1 MSTSVNAAGSHNRTA
16 DSDEIDLGKLFGHLL
31 DGWKSIAAITGVCA
45 VLGVGY
51 AVTATPQY
59 QADALIQVEPKSTGI
74 PGLSEV
80 SEMFASESEAVTEI
94 ELIRSRM
101 VLGQVIE
108 ALDLTVI
115 AEPKRIPL
123 FGNFLARVNSD
134 AKPSQWLGYAL
145 GGEDISVEHLE
156 VPTHLMGEKLLL
168 TSNGGNH
175 YTLAYEGDVLLEGR
189 VGELVEHNGISIQL
203 SVLSAEVGTDFSLVK
218 MARNKVVEEIRQ
230 NLSISERGKGS
241 GILALSYKGDKA
253 DQIVAVLDHIADYY
267 LLQNVKRMSAQA
279 SNSLEFL
286 DNSLPKVKAEL
297 EAAEAALN
305 QFQSQ
310 MRTVDMSLETE
321 AILKQVVE
329 FEKRLNDLNIRET
342 EVQQLY
348 TQSHPIYQALIKQR
362 EALTKQRDELTGQI
376 EGLPDVQ
383 QRLLRLRRDVEVAQ
397 TIYVELLNRAQELSI
412 VQASTVGTVRIIDH
426 AEVQPEP
433 IAPKKPLIVVLATL
447 LGGMLSVA
455 YVLVRAMM
463 NRGVETPDE
472 LEAIGL
478 SVYATVPKSDDEAKL
493 EAEQRRLPLD
503 QRLSG
508 GHALLA
514 MANPADL
521 SMEAL
526 RSLRTSLHFAML
538 EASNNI
544 LMISGP
550 APGVGKSFVSANLAA
565 IMAQSGQKVLLID
578 GDMRRGYM
586 QRIMG
591 TKWDDGLSDLL
602 AGSASR
608 EVAVRSTVVEGL
620 DFIPRGQIPPNPA
633 ELLMLPGFK
642 DLMDW
647 ASENYDLVIIDTP
660 PILAV
665 TDPAIVGRVAGTS
678 IMVVKHQSSPIKE
691 IDYSVQRFATSG
703 IHIKGVILN
712 QQVKSRASAYD
723 YGYYQ
728 YDYKSAK

>member
-1 MSTSVNAAGSHNRTA
+1 MSASVSVVANGRTA

-31 DGWKSIAAITGVCA
+31 DGWKSIAIITGVCA
-45 VLGVGY
+45 CLGAAY
-51 AVTATPQY
+51 AIMATPQY
-59 QADALIQVEPKSTGI
+59 QADALIQVEPKSSGI

-94 ELIRSRM
+94 ELIKSRM
-101 VLGQVIE
+101 VLGQVVD
-108 ALDLTVI
+108 ALDMTTV
-115 AEPKRIPL
+115 AEPVRLPV
-123 FGNFLARVNSD
+123 FGSFIARLNAGSE
-134 AKPSQWLGYAL
+134 PSQWLGYGF
-145 GGEDISVEHLE
+145 GGEQIALAQLDVPAELIDEELFLYAEGEGHYRLTYDEEPLLQGKVGEVSKGQGVTLE
-156 VPTHLMGEKLLL
+156 VTQLHAAPGTVFRVAKL
-168 TSNGGNH
+168 
-175 YTLAYEGDVLLEGR
+175 GR
-189 VGELVEHNGISIQL
+189 NAVVEAIRKEL
-203 SVLSAEVGTDFSLVK
+203 SV
-218 MARNKVVEEIRQ
+218 
-230 NLSISERGKGS
+230 SERGKSS
-241 GILALSYKGDKA
+241 GILALNYSGDNVEE
-253 DQIVAVLDHIADYY
+253 IVAVLNHVADYY

-286 DNSLPKVKAEL
+286 DSNMPKVKAEL
-297 EAAEAALN
+297 EAAEVAMN

-329 FEKRLNDLNIRET
+329 FEKRLNDLNIKET

-348 TQSHPIYQALIKQR
+348 TRSHPVYQALIKQR
-362 EALTKQRDELTGQI
+362 ESLTAQRDELTGQI
-376 EGLPDVQ
+376 EGLPEVQ
-383 QRLLRLRRDVEVAQ
+383 QTLLRLRRDVEVAQ
-397 TIYVELLNRAQELSI
+397 TIYVELLNRAQELAI
-412 VQASTVGTVRIIDH
+412 VEASTVGTVRIIDH
-426 AEVQPEP
+426 AEVKPEP

-455 YVLVRAMM
+455 FVLVRAMI

-472 LEAIGL
+472 LEGIGL
-478 SVYATVPKSDDEAKL
+478 SVYATVPKSDFEAKL
-493 EAEQRRLPLD
+493 EAEQRRLPIEK
-503 QRLSG
+503 RLSG
-508 GHALLA
+508 GDALLA
-514 MANPADL
+514 KANPADL
-521 SMEAL
+521 SIEAL

-550 APGVGKSFVSANLAA
+550 APAVGKSFISANLATV
-565 IMAQSGQKVLLID
+565 MAQAGQKVLLID

-591 TKWDDGLSDLL
+591 SKWDDGLSDYL
-602 AGSASR
+602 AGKASR
-608 EVAVRSTVVEGL
+608 EAAVRKTDIEGL

-642 DLMDW
+642 SLMDW

-665 TDPAIVGRVAGTS
+665 TDPAIVGRIAGTS
-678 IMVVKHQSSPIKE
+678 ILVVKHQVSPLKE
-691 IDYSVQRFATSG
+691 IEYSVQRFATSG
-703 IHIKGVILN
+703 IQIKGVILN

-728 YDYKSAK
+728 YEYKSGQ